1 MAQKR
6 SNRHLQNR
14 LLAALPPTDF
24 SLFDSDLRASTFKQ
38 GAIVQEAEEPVDQ
51 VYFPQTGRFPSS
63 SSRRKELA

>member
-24 SLFDSDLRASTFKQ
+24 SLFDSDLKL
-38 GAIVQEAEEPVDQ
+38 EAPLRLISK
-51 VYFPQTGRFPSS
+51 GRPFAGFLRRECRG
-63 SSRRKELA
+63 SRKRPFL